1 MAANQ
6 DPNQFLSGLMDGIIK
21 PIVIHVKTDSSV
33 TGDPDPSQTPKAKT
47 TTTTPQAGT
56 GTGTE
61 SDPLQQLPKVI
72 GDMLKGVGGSVANA
86 AESAGGFISSML
98 AMLGGGG

>member
-1 MAANQ
+1 MATSQ

-21 PIVIHVKTDSSV
+21 PIVIHVKTDSST
-33 TGDPDPSQTPKAKT
+33 TGDLDPSQFHKAK
-47 TTTTPQAGT
+47 TPQAGT

-98 AMLGGGG
+98 AMLGSGG